1 MRVAMNIKNCLLVS
15 GKQSV
20 TKLCLFLAL
29 FLSIYSGSISTNTIQ
44 AIAQGTALETL
55 QGKGYIVRYKANTS
69 VKAGD
74 DGVINLDQGEIM
86 IDAHDRTTV
95 KVGPYVL
102 VLQPATIALINHHN
116 KVAKV
121 HNLWEGSNN
130 SIKVIVDKSSTELGV
145 GQEAIIG
152 ENIGSLVQ
160 VLRGDSLA
168 RRHSRSFDI
177 DKHNMICSEVHL
189 ATVFP
194 ISPLLTAL
202 FHSKDKEDMA
212 VAAKLTKMAAVL
224 THVTARRGN
233 YSKMG
238 N

>member
-1 MRVAMNIKNCLLVS
+1 MNIKNCLLTS

-29 FLSIYSGSISTNTIQ
+29 FLSIYSGGISTNAVQ
-44 AIAQGTALETL
+44 AIAQSMGLETL
-55 QGKGYIVRYKANTS
+55 QGKGYIVRYKGTTS
-69 VKAGD
+69 VKAGE

-86 IDAHDRTTV
+86 VDAHSQTSV

-102 VLQPATIALINHHN
+102 VLQPATIALINHRN
-116 KVAKV
+116 KIVKV
-121 HNLWEGSNN
+121 HNLWEGSAD

-152 ENIGSLVQ
+152 ESTGSLVQ
-160 VLRGDSLA
+160 VLRSDSLA

-194 ISPLLTAL
+194 TSPLLAAI
-202 FHSKDKEDMA
+202 FHSKDKEDIE
-212 VAAKLTKMAAVL
+212 VAAKLTKMSAVL
-224 THVTARRGN
+224 THVTARKGN